1 MDIYHAYVIHG
12 RGGVGS
18 SVLRRK
24 LLWVFL
30 SDATSDAT
38 SAVAVDVSASNL
50 ELSLE
55 SCKCTALIANVVSD
69 V

>member
-1 MDIYHAYVIHG
+1 MF
-12 RGGVGS
+12 
-18 SVLRRK
+18 LRRK

-38 SAVAVDVSASNL
+38 SAVAVDISASNL

-55 SCKCTALIANVVSD
+55 SCKSTALIANVVSD